1 MAYASSNDWVERLE
15 REGELLR
22 IREPAC
28 VDLEIAAAADLES
41 KSDQGGKALYF
52 EKPVDAT
59 GKPYGFPVLINGYG
73 SARRMAMAL
82 GRESVEEIGTEV
94 GDLVKAKPPAG
105 MSEAWELLRKG
116 LELRHARPVS
126 SSKGACQEVVHRVED
141 GGRGLLDIPVLKT
154 WPKDGG
160 PFLTLPQVIT
170 EDPETKERN
179 VGMYRI
185 QVFGPWEAAL
195 HWQLHK
201 VGARHGKKYREMGKP
216 MPVAVA
222 LGGDPANAFAATA
235 PLPDGID
242 EYMFAGF
249 LRKKSVAFV
258 PAVSQPIQVPADADF
273 VIEGTVDP
281 VGEPVAEGPF
291 GDHTGFYTPVDK
303 YPRFRVTA
311 VTHRKNAVYPATVVG
326 KPPMEDFWLG
336 SASVRILLPVLKM
349 NFPELVDL
357 ALPAEGVFHNLAFVS
372 LKKQYPYQ
380 AFKLMHGLWGAGQ
393 MMFTKI
399 IVAVDE
405 HVNVHDSREV
415 LFYLGSNVDPERD
428 MIFIKSPCDS
438 LDHATTQPH
447 VGSHVGIDATK
458 KLPGEG
464 YLRGW
469 PEECRTTP
477 KAAARAQELLATAR
491 KAAR

>member
-41 KSDQGGKALYF
+41 KSDQGGKALFF
-52 EKPVDAT
+52 EKPVDLQ

-281 VGEPVAEGPF
+281 VGEPVEEGPF

-311 VTHRKNAVYPATVVG
+311 ITHRKNAVYPATVVG
-326 KPPMEDFWLG
+326 RPPMEDFWLG

-399 IVAVDE
+399 IV
-405 HVNVHDSREV
+405 
-415 LFYLGSNVDPERD
+415 
-428 MIFIKSPCDS
+428 
-438 LDHATTQPH
+438 
-447 VGSHVGIDATK
+447 
-458 KLPGEG
+458 
-464 YLRGW
+464 
-469 PEECRTTP
+469 
-477 KAAARAQELLATAR
+477 
-491 KAAR
+491 

>member
-1 MAYASSNDWVERLE
+1 MAYESMRAWVEQLDRA
-15 REGELLR
+15 GELLR
-22 IREPAC
+22 IREAART
-28 VDLEIAAAADLES
+28 DLEIAAAADQES
-41 KSDQGGKALYF
+41 KSAGGGKALLF
-52 EKPVDAT
+52 EKPVGPD
-59 GKPYGFPVLINGYG
+59 GQEYGFPVLINGYG
-73 SARRMAMAL
+73 SAKRMAMAL
-82 GRESVEEIGTEV
+82 GRETVEEIGEEV
-94 GDLVKAKPPAG
+94 GALVKAKPPAG
-105 MSEAWELLRKG
+105 LAQAWDLLKRG

-126 SSKGACQEVVHRVED
+126 TGSGSCQEVVHRVEA
-141 GGRGLLDIPVLKT
+141 GGKGLGEIPVLKT

-179 VGMYRI
+179 VGMYRM
-185 QVFGPWEAAL
+185 QVLSPWEAAL

-249 LRKKSVAFV
+249 VRKKSVAFV
-258 PAVSQPIQVPADADF
+258 PAVSQPIRVPADADF

-281 VGEPVAEGPF
+281 TGDPVDEGPF

-311 VTHRKNAVYPATVVG
+311 ITHRKDAVYPATVVG

-336 SASVRILLPVLKM
+336 SASVRILMPVLKM

-393 MMFTKI
+393 MMFTKV

-405 HVNVHDSREV
+405 HVNVHDTSEV
-415 LFYLGSNVDPERD
+415 LFYLGANVDPERD
-428 MIFIKSPCDS
+428 TIFIKSPCDS
-438 LDHATTQPH
+438 LDHAPSVPN
-447 VGSHVGIDATK
+447 VGSHMGIDATR

-464 YLRGW
+464 YARGW

-477 KAAARAQELLATAR
+477 EAAARARELL
-491 KAAR
+491 KAARRLA

>member
-1 MAYASSNDWVERLE
+1 
-15 REGELLR
+15 
-22 IREPAC
+22 
-28 VDLEIAAAADLES
+28 
-41 KSDQGGKALYF
+41 
-52 EKPVDAT
+52 
-59 GKPYGFPVLINGYG
+59 
-73 SARRMAMAL
+73 
-82 GRESVEEIGTEV
+82 
-94 GDLVKAKPPAG
+94 
-105 MSEAWELLRKG
+105 
-116 LELRHARPVS
+116 
-126 SSKGACQEVVHRVED
+126 
-141 GGRGLLDIPVLKT
+141 
-154 WPKDGG
+154 
-160 PFLTLPQVIT
+160 
-170 EDPETKERN
+170 
-179 VGMYRI
+179 MYRI
-185 QVFGPWEAAL
+185 QVLGPWEAAL

-258 PAVSQPIQVPADADF
+258 PAVSQPIEVPADADF
-273 VIEGTVDP
+273 ILEGTVDP
-281 VGEPVAEGPF
+281 TGEGVDEGPF

-311 VTHRKNAVYPATVVG
+311 ITHRKKAIYPATVVG

-357 ALPAEGVFHNLAFVS
+357 ALPAEGVFHNMVFVS

-393 MMFTKI
+393 MMFSKI
-399 IVAVDE
+399 IVAVDAE
-405 HVNVHDSREV
+405 VNVHDTSEV
-415 LFYLGSNVDPERD
+415 LFYLGANIEPQRD
-428 MIFIKSPCDS
+428 MIFIQGPSDS
-438 LDHATTQPH
+438 LDHATTLPH
-447 VGSHVGIDATK
+447 CGSHVGIDATR
-458 KLPGEG
+458 KLKGEG
-464 YLRGW
+464 YTRDW

-477 KAAARAQELLATAR
+477 EAAARARELLAVAR
-491 KAAR
+491 RMG

>member
-59 GKPYGFPVLINGYG
+59 GKPYSFPVLINGYG

-126 SSKGACQEVVHRVED
+126 SSKGACQEVVHRLED
-141 GGRGLLDIPVLKT
+141 GGRGLLDIPILKT

-258 PAVSQPIQVPADADF
+258 PAVSQPIRVPADADF

-281 VGEPVAEGPF
+281 VGEPVEEGPF

-311 VTHRKNAVYPATVVG
+311 ITHRKNAVYPATVVG

-477 KAAARAQELLATAR
+477 EAAARAQELLATAR